1 MSSASRLKQTPLPP
15 LTVPEK
21 KMDLRG
27 QIRAT
32 RKKRSANQQQK
43 MAEALAGILEG
54 VPELHSASCVA
65 AYVARPGEPG
75 TEETLARLREREIE
89 VLLPVLTSGLERG
102 WAVDEGPEHREQ
114 SAPGRPPAPTSEHQ
128 PASTLQR
135 ADVILDR

>member
-1 MSSASRLKQTPLPP
+1 MSSAARLEQTPLPP

-21 KMDLRG
+21 KMELRG

-54 VPELHSASCVA
+54 VTELHSASCVA
-65 AYVARPGEPG
+65 AYVARHGEPG

-89 VLLPVLTSGLERG
+89 ELIHVLTTGLERV
-102 WAVDEGPEHREQ
+102 WAYDSGTV
-114 SAPGRPPAPTSEHQ
+114 
-128 PASTLQR
+128 
-135 ADVILDR
+135 